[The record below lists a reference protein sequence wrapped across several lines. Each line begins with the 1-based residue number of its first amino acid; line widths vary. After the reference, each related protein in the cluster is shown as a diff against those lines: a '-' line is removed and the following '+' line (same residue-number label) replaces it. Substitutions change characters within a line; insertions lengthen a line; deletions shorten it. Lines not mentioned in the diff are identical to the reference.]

1 MSSLSY
7 QQRKQKSVFQLASS
21 ARRRVKGVMWCCRR
35 LAGGTMKVCDLFPLN
50 GIYRKTNADCCAC
63 PGHSQLHGA
72 EKCCFPV
79 ETEALLN
86 LSSACMETKTR
97 QSRD

>member
-1 MSSLSY
+1 MLPQVGSG
-7 QQRKQKSVFQLASS
+7 
-21 ARRRVKGVMWCCRR
+21 GV
-35 LAGGTMKVCDLFPLN
+35 GGGGDSGAILKVCVLFPLN
-50 GIYRKTNADCCAC
+50 GIYRKTNADCCSC

-72 EKCCFPV
+72 EKYCFPV